1 MNYLLTFT
9 QVAQCLLH
17 AHCGWDILFE
27 VLSLY
32 GRNKCFTEPFKEEHM
47 LPYMVMW

>member
-1 MNYLLTFT
+1 MGLLASSLWNNVSPLWNVMNYLVTCA

-27 VLSLY
+27 VLSL
-32 GRNKCFTEPFKEEHM
+32 
-47 LPYMVMW
+47 